1 MMNAQAIEL
10 VNQALWLVLFLSLQY
25 TAKFFAIVLTLFAT
39 AALIGGS
46 LYQFSD
52 RIFTEFPALVRR

>member
-1 MMNAQAIEL
+1 MARPKI
-10 VNQALWLVLFLSLQY
+10 
-25 TAKFFAIVLTLFAT
+25 
-39 AALIGGS
+39 ALIGGS